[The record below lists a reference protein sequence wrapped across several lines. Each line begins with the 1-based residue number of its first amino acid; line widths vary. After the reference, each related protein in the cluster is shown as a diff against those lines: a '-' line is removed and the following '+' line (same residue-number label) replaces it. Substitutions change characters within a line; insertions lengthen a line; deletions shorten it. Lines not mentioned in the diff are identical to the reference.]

1 MNKIKYLFLVCFF
14 FKHTCE
20 INWASQ
26 AALVVKNPLPVQAGS
41 LVGKIRLPV
50 PAGSLVGKIRL
61 PVPAGSLVGKIRLP
75 VPAGSLV
82 GKIRLPVQA
91 GSLGWEDLLE
101 KGTGNPLQCSFLG
114 KSHGQRSLAGYSP
127 WGHRESDTTAGTE
140 HAFIG

>member
-26 AALVVKNPLPVQAGS
+26 AALVVKNPLPVQ
-41 LVGKIRLPV
+41 
-50 PAGSLVGKIRL
+50 
-61 PVPAGSLVGKIRLP
+61 AGSLVGKIRLP